1 MVRLY
6 DGHRPLWPV
15 FTTSSRRRAEPLRLP
30 NAGQRYNGG
39 VRHERFDDEIAI
51 PLAGLAALG
60 VSGALVAVRGE
71 IRPEVTAVT
80 LAAVVALGGRL
91 GGRRAGVVG
100 AIVAALS
107 FDFMHTRPYLSLKI
121 DDLSDVLLTFAL
133 LGVGLVV
140 GGLAATST
148 RERRRLAERRPADQ
162 ERLRRVLDISRTA
175 TEVDVE
181 LAVRAELM
189 GLLHLEDCFFTTN
202 DVNIPL
208 LTSNG
213 AIESAPVIHYT
224 HDGFELPRS
233 GVAIRVAAY
242 GTTHGYLVCIPT
254 EGVGIPLADRAL
266 AGELADV
273 LALAVRAGAA

>member
-1 MVRLY
+1 V
-6 DGHRPLWPV
+6 PK
-15 FTTSSRRRAEPLRLP
+15 
-30 NAGQRYNGG
+30 QRF
-39 VRHERFDDEIAI
+39 EEEIAI
-51 PLAGLAALG
+51 PLAGLAALA
-60 VSGALVAVRGE
+60 VSGLLVGVRGE

-80 LAAVVALGGRL
+80 LAAVVAAGGRL

-100 AIVAALS
+100 AVVAALS

-121 DDLSDVLLTFAL
+121 DDLSDVLLTLVL
-133 LGVGLVV
+133 LAVGLVV
-140 GGLAATST
+140 GGLASAST
-148 RERRRLAERRPADQ
+148 RDRRRLAERRPADQ
-162 ERLRRVLDISRTA
+162 DRLRRVLDVSRTA
-175 TEVDVE
+175 TEADVE

-189 GLLHLEDCFFTTN
+189 GLLHLEDCFFTEN
-202 DVNIPL
+202 EVNIPQ
-208 LTSNG
+208 LTSGG
-213 AIESAPVIHYT
+213 AIDGAPIMHYT

-273 LALAVRAGAA
+273 LALAVRAAAA